1 MSTKTLKNKKSGSR
15 VFKYMGSPVPI
26 VLRENTKRGIT
37 YKLPINLLQPREV
50 LKAKQKNKVN
60 RATLANEVRRS
71 QAIEAERQRLERIE
85 SQARFA
91 AMLRA
96 ERERHAKEEEQESFR
111 RGPGARGLIGNMSGT
126 RTIRKANKAASKG
139 KALSTLWGNL
149 NSK

>member
-1 MSTKTLKNKKSGSR
+1 
-15 VFKYMGSPVPI
+15 MGSPVPI

-37 YKLPINLLQPREV
+37 YKLPINLLQPREL
-50 LKAKQKNKVN
+50 LKARQKNKVN
-60 RATLANEVRRS
+60 RAILANEVRRS

-96 ERERHAKEEEQESFR
+96 ERERHTKEEEQESITFR
-111 RGPGARGLIGNMSGT
+111 RGPGARGSIGNMSGT
-126 RTIRKANKAASKG
+126 RTIRKANQLKAHRAASKG
-139 KALSTLWGNL
+139 KGLSTLWGNL